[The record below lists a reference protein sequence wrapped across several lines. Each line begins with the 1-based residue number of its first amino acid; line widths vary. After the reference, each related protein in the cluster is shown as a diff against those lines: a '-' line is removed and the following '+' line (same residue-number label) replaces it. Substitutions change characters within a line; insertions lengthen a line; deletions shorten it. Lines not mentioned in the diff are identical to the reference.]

1 MGWCHEFGL
10 EIEPLCSH
18 PMVAGRA
25 SCSCPECGTVCPG
38 RFEGGCESVFQ
49 RGPRTDAPGR
59 PSYETKSGLQLIG
72 AAPVPSIP
80 VASTPV
86 AGVPGPSTPVANGV
100 VVNGSH
106 PNGVSITVAGPA
118 PTGAGAASSNG
129 AGPSIDAL
137 GDRIA
142 RLETT
147 VGALVEQLAAQS
159 QLRASTERHLADLGQ
174 VLGQLGVDM
183 EDRLALIELVLAD
196 LGAQPSERQAGA
208 DSPIAL
214 PTPDLSLPS
223 VAPSV
228 SSDAD

>member
-25 SCSCPECGTVCPG
+25 ACSCAECGTVCPG
-38 RFEGGCESVFQ
+38 RFEGGCEAVFR

-59 PSYETKSGLQLIG
+59 PSYETKSGLQLVG
-72 AAPVPSIP
+72 A
-80 VASTPV
+80 TPV

-142 RLETT
+142 RLEAT

-159 QLRASTERHLADLGQ
+159 QLRASTDRHLADLGQ

-214 PTPDLSLPS
+214 PAPDLSLPS

-228 SSDAD
+228 SSDADWR